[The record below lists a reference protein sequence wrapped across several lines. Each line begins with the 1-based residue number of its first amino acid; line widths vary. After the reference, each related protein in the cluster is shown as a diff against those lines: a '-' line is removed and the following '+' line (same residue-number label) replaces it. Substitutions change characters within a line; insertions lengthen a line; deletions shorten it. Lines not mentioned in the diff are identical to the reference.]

1 MGGTRAAANVTMHRF
16 NNSPA
21 LNCLIAD
28 FDGTFKFALT
38 MKHSFSLLVL
48 GTAVLLAGCSDPAD
62 SVSKASTS
70 STTNTATAVVNAQ
83 EYIIQPDS
91 KIDFIGSKVTGKH
104 DGGFK
109 TFDGNVSVAEGKVV
123 GATVK
128 IDMQSTWSDNEKLT
142 GHLKSPDF
150 FDVEKFPTSTF
161 TVTKVEGTGDT
172 ATVIGNL
179 ELHGV
184 TKAISFPAKVHLGD
198 DALHVTA
205 DFAINRKEFGI
216 VYPGKTDDLI
226 RDDVVIRFDLK
237 AAPKKA

>member
-1 MGGTRAAANVTMHRF
+1 
-16 NNSPA
+16 
-21 LNCLIAD
+21 
-28 FDGTFKFALT
+28 
-38 MKHSFSLLVL
+38 MKHLSSLVVL
-48 GTAVLLAGCSDPAD
+48 GAAVLLAGCSDPAD
-62 SVSKASTS
+62 SVSKANTS
-70 STTNTATAVVNAQ
+70 STTNEVSAQATANAR
-83 EYIIQPDS
+83 EYVIQPES
-91 KIDFIGSKVTGKH
+91 KIEFVGSKVTGKH

-109 TFDGNVSVAEGKVV
+109 TFDGTVNVAEGKVV

-142 GHLKSPDF
+142 SHLKSPDF

-161 TVTKVEGTGDT
+161 TVTKVEGTPDA
-172 ATVIGNL
+172 ATVTGNL

-184 TKAISFPAKVHLGD
+184 TKAITFPAKVNVSGD
-198 DALHVTA
+198 SLNVTA